1 MLLLI
6 SDGRF
11 LVMAGPNRA
20 IIGQVVGQ
28 ELQAAHQV
36 FHPAEQQVAAADV
49 ALEKRVSGKGLL
61 LLLAIVD
68 DTAGRMARGVESDEF
83 MLTKTDNLVVL
94 QKMLG
99 FDNIMREALAKHFV
113 NPRFNPVGPQFV
125 SVMHLGQQAKLIT
138 HLVT

>member
-20 IIGQVVGQ
+20 IIGQAVDQ
-28 ELQAAHQV
+28 ELQAVHQV
-36 FHPAEQQVAAADV
+36 SPPAEQQVAATDV
-49 ALEKRVSGKGLL
+49 FIEKRVSGKGLL
-61 LLLAIVD
+61 LLLAIVN

-83 MLTKTDNLVVL
+83 MLTKTDDLVVL

-99 FDNIMREALAKHFV
+99 LDNLTREALAKQFV
-113 NPRFNPVGPQFV
+113 NPRFDPVGPQFV
-125 SVMHLGQQAKLIT
+125 PVMHFGQQAILIT